1 MSHAHELKQ
10 TYFKQ
15 QKTQK
20 FIHILFII
28 CVCLLIAAV
37 ITIAVAYIE
46 ANEYVKILVATD
58 KKNEYTDEQIAT
70 IIADRVYLTNL
81 IAFIGLGVGLVGSF
95 VFRFL
100 SEKKKKEWLAS
111 ETLLKDS
118 TENKENLYD

>member
-1 MSHAHELKQ
+1 MNHAHELKQ

-20 FIHILFII
+20 FIHTLFII

-58 KKNEYTDEQIAT
+58 KKNEYTDEQIAA

>member
-15 QKTQK
+15 QRTQK
-20 FIHILFII
+20 FIYILFIV

-37 ITIAVAYIE
+37 LTIAIAYIE

-58 KKNEYTDEQIAT
+58 TKNEYTDEHIAN
-70 IIADRVYLTNL
+70 IISDRVYLTNL
-81 IAFIGLGVGLVGSF
+81 IAYIGLGVGVVGAF
-95 VFRFL
+95 AFKFL

>member
-15 QKTQK
+15 QRTQK

-37 ITIAVAYIE
+37 LTIAIAYIE

-58 KKNEYTDEQIAT
+58 TKNEYTDEHIAN
-70 IIADRVYLTNL
+70 IISDRVYLTNL
-81 IAFIGLGVGLVGSF
+81 IAYIGLGVGIVGAF
-95 VFRFL
+95 AFKFL

>member
-15 QKTQK
+15 QRTQK
-20 FIHILFII
+20 FIYILFIV

-37 ITIAVAYIE
+37 LTIAIAYIE

-58 KKNEYTDEQIAT
+58 TKNEYTDEHIAN
-70 IIADRVYLTNL
+70 IISDRVYLTNL
-81 IAFIGLGVGLVGSF
+81 IAYIGLGVGGVGAF
-95 VFRFL
+95 AFKFL

>member
-20 FIHILFII
+20 FIHTLFII